1 MPLYPPLLPYRIQG
15 HKKYRGIVLNK
26 VHIVQW
32 CGVPPFA
39 LCKENNIIF
48 VYDDDDDD
56 NGNYNDNDDLNAVAC
71 LHLDMQGK

>member
-1 MPLYPPLLPYRIQG
+1 M
-15 HKKYRGIVLNK
+15 
-26 VHIVQW
+26 QW

-39 LCKENNIIF
+39 LCKENKIIF

>member
-1 MPLYPPLLPYRIQG
+1 M
-15 HKKYRGIVLNK
+15 V
-26 VHIVQW
+26 W
-32 CGVPPFA
+32 CA
-39 LCKENNIIF
+39 SICLCKEINIIF